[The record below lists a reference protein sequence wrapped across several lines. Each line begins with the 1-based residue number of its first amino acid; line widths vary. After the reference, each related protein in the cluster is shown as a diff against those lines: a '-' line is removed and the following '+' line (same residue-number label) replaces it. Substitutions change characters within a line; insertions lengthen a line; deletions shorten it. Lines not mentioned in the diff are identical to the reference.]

1 MPRPKAILFPG
12 KTIFVNWPRATADCI
27 TKSLEFESLDG
38 DLVTKCSNASKVLD
52 PFEATSHSLHEA
64 EPFHAVNF
72 EFEGTDA
79 TLLRLEAEFAK
90 SPSSSLLE
98 VSQRRWV
105 KPQGEQK
112 TGDKRPP
119 LQIGIID
126 FEK

>member
-1 MPRPKAILFPG
+1 
-12 KTIFVNWPRATADCI
+12 
-27 TKSLEFESLDG
+27 
-38 DLVTKCSNASKVLD
+38 VTRCANASSILD
-52 PFEATSHSLHEA
+52 PFEATSRSLQEA

-105 KPQGEQK
+105 KPLGEDK
-112 TGDKRPP
+112 TNDKRPP
-119 LQIGIID
+119 LQIGVID
-126 FEK
+126 FEKWVFVNIQTLNFV

>member
-1 MPRPKAILFPG
+1 MTRCSKASSI
-12 KTIFVNWPRATADCI
+12 
-27 TKSLEFESLDG
+27 
-38 DLVTKCSNASKVLD
+38 LD
-52 PFEATSHSLHEA
+52 PFEPTSRSLEEA

-105 KPQGEQK
+105 KPQGEDK
-112 TGDKRPP
+112 TGDKKPP